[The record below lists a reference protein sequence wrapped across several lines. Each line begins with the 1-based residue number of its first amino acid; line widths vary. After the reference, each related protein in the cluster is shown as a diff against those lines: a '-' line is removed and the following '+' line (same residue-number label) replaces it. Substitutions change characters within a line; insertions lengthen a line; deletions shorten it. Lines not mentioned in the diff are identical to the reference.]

1 MKLLLLIISL
11 AIPLVA
17 LKYWY
22 KNDPPKPLPV
32 AENVDKVGS
41 PIVVEPKVEKNVFVQ
56 EPGVSK
62 ILPSTY
68 HVYQSFNN
76 CGPAALSMTLHHYGI
91 TKTQQELGLELRP
104 YQNVAGDNDD
114 KSVTMEELALKSK
127 EYGFTPYFRPVG
139 SIELVKKLI
148 TYDIPVITKTWL
160 TEDEDIGHFRII
172 KGYDDTTLSLIQDDS
187 YQGPNLWYTYDS
199 FNAIWKKFNY
209 EFLILVPEDKLGI
222 VKVILGELEDE
233 DYAWKKAA
241 ELASQEL
248 ETDPNDT
255 TARFNLVVALYRSHR
270 YSEAVEEF
278 EKIQTQLPFRTLWYQ
293 TEPIKAY
300 YELGQYD
307 KVLELTDSILTT
319 GNRAFSELYLL
330 RGKAYLKQEDVIN
343 AKKEF
348 ELALLYNVNLLE
360 ARRALDSVQ
369 ESPLE

>member
-1 MKLLLLIISL
+1 MRLLLLVISS

-17 LKYWY
+17 LKSWY
-22 KNDPPKPLPV
+22 KNDTPKPL
-32 AENVDKVGS
+32 S
-41 PIVVEPKVEKNVFVQ
+41 VVETVDRVGTPLAGVRKINKDVSVQ
-56 EPGVSK
+56 EPGISK

-104 YQNVAGDNDD
+104 YQNAAGDNDD
-114 KSVTMEELALKSK
+114 KSVSMEELALKSK
-127 EYGFTPYFRPVG
+127 EYGVTPYFRPMG

-160 TEDEDIGHFRII
+160 TEDEDIGHFRVI
-172 KGYDDTTLSLIQDDS
+172 KGYDDAILSLIQDDS

-233 DYAWKKAA
+233 DYAWKKASENA
-241 ELASQEL
+241 QKEL
-248 ETDPNDT
+248 EFNPSDT
-255 TARFNLVVALYRSHR
+255 TARFNLVAALYRSRR

-278 EKIQTQLPFRTLWYQ
+278 EKIQAQLPFRTLWYQ

-307 KVLELTDSILTT
+307 KVFELTDSILST

-330 RGKAYLKQEDVIN
+330 RGNAYLRKGDSVN
-343 AKKEF
+343 AKEEF
-348 ELALLYNVNLLE
+348 ELALFYNVNLLDVQ
-360 ARRALDSVQ
+360 RALKSVQ
-369 ESPLE
+369 NDSLE